1 MQKPECEGQH
11 FLGTMLL
18 TVAKLMMILKCV
30 IGLHHFIFFK
40 DIFSLLW
47 KEAKHCTHSLVP
59 PPELYKH
66 LSSTIPPILLKSHT
80 SSTEY
85 STLL

>member
-1 MQKPECEGQH
+1 MGRSTLSRH
-11 FLGTMLL
+11 YVL

-40 DIFSLLW
+40 DIFPLLW
-47 KEAKHCTHSLVP
+47 KEAKHCTHSLVL

-66 LSSTIPPILLKSHT
+66 LSSTIPPILSHT